1 MALTPEQER
10 AVSIA
15 LADSFNADQK
25 KNLVVALG
33 NAGGGGGGSL
43 ATLTDVTYGLVDP
56 ASPGDI
62 LLAVSGGGE
71 DPLGW
76 TNVDGVTWASGAMQG
91 AFAQFPGFGANTV
104 LAVNFAGNGLEWVTK
119 AALVQPQAIE
129 AIAGL
134 PGAADGTVLGFLAG
148 APMWV
153 APTVLTAGPGINI
166 AEDTVSLE
174 LATPVELGGVIQV
187 GEFDVLEEGGNDA
200 TDLAT
205 ALVLLNSLKAK
216 YNDLLTALA
225 DGSVIQPSAG

>member
-43 ATLTDVTYGLVDP
+43 STLTDVTYGLVDP
-56 ASPGDI
+56 ASVGDI

-71 DPLGW
+71 DPLLW

-104 LAVNFAGNGLEWVTK
+104 LAVNFAGSGLEWVTK

-129 AIAGL
+129 AISGL
-134 PGAADGTVLGFLAG
+134 PGAADGTFLTILAG
-148 APMWV
+148 SPMWV
-153 APTVLTAGPGINI
+153 DNPAVTGVSSATLIEETA
-166 AEDTVSLE
+166 
-174 LATPVELGGVIQV
+174 
-187 GEFDVLEEGGNDA
+187 DA

-205 ALVLLNSLKAK
+205 ALTLLNDLKAK
-216 YNDLLTALA
+216 YNLLLDALETRN
-225 DGSVIQPSAG
+225 IITPAG